1 MKQARHMQN
10 RREILLRYLS
20 NNVARPRELI
30 DITEVSQSTLY
41 RDLQSIGERLVT
53 VGSGRSIQ
61 YALRDTQIG
70 IPEVPVYRAD
80 AAGQVTLLG
89 TLIPVLPEGFV
100 WKGSRGEERYFES
113 LPWWLFDMR
122 PQGYLGRA
130 YASAFAEELHL
141 SHNPEE
147 WSDAEIIGA
156 FLAHGNDPVGNLL
169 IGEGSMRSFLEMPDP
184 TPVDR
189 AVDFPLLARAAA
201 QGEIP
206 GSSAGGEQPKFCTY
220 TDNGHVIVK
229 FTIAA
234 DNPISERWADLL
246 LTEHIALGVLGVR
259 TYIHDFGGQRFLEI
273 PRFDRVGERGRIG
286 MFSLRALDAEFV
298 GARPQVRWPSL
309 AKKLLD
315 EGCVTADA
323 VKGTALLWAFGRLI
337 GNTDMHNG
345 NISFIAE
352 DGKGRPYHLAPA
364 YDMLPM
370 AFSPK
375 TSGEISNQ
383 MPLTMIADEVGIDV
397 WADAWRLAQEFLDLS
412 FEDKRFSKNIRNC
425 LITIQTN
432 LVVARESINIGLD
445 KAGLPTLPRPKE
457 TAELLAAENAEI
469 KIE

>member
-1 MKQARHMQN
+1 MQD
-10 RREILLRYLS
+10 RRTTLSRYLS
-20 NNVARPRELI
+20 SHVARPRELI
-30 DITEVSQSTLY
+30 DIIGVSQSTLY
-41 RDLQSIGERLVT
+41 RDLLSFGDRLVT
-53 VGSGRSIQ
+53 FGSGRSIH
-61 YALRDTQIG
+61 YALRDTKIG
-70 IPEVPVYRAD
+70 IPDVPVYRAG
-80 AAGQVTLLG
+80 AAGESAPLG
-89 TLIPVLPEGFV
+89 MLIPVLPEGFV

-113 LPWWLFDMR
+113 LPWWLLDMR

-141 SHNPEE
+141 SNNPEE

-169 IGEGSMRSFLEMPDP
+169 IGEASLRSFLDMPAP
-184 TPVDR
+184 VPVDR
-189 AVDFPLLARAAA
+189 AVGFPLLAQAAA

-220 TDNGHVIVK
+220 TDKGHVIVK

-246 LTEHIALGVLGVR
+246 LTEHIALGVLGVS
-259 TYIHDFGGQRFLEI
+259 TYVHDFGGQRFLEI

-286 MFSLRALDAEFV
+286 MFSIRALDAEFV

-309 AKKLLD
+309 VKRLFE
-315 EGCVTADA
+315 EGCVTESA
-323 VKGTALLWAFGRLI
+323 VKGTSLLWAFGRLI

-345 NISFIAE
+345 NLSFIAQ

-383 MPLTMIADEVGIDV
+383 MPLALITDEVGIDV
-397 WADAWRLAQEFLDLS
+397 WADAWLLAQKFLNLS
-412 FEDKRFSKNIRNC
+412 VGDERFSPNIREC
-425 LITIQTN
+425 FTTIQNHLAVT
-432 LVVARESINIGLD
+432 RESINFSLR
-445 KAGLPTLPRPKE
+445 KADLPTLPSPLD
-457 TAELLAAENAEI
+457 TVAQLAAETTKI

>member
-1 MKQARHMQN
+1 MKRAKQMEK

-20 NNVARPRELI
+20 NNVARPSELI

-41 RDLQSIGERLVT
+41 RDLKSIGDRLVT
-53 VGSGRSIQ
+53 FGSGKSIH
-61 YALRDTQIG
+61 YALRNDKNG
-70 IPEVPVYRAD
+70 IPDVPVYRAD
-80 AAGQVTLLG
+80 ASGQSTLLG

-100 WKGSRGEERYFES
+100 WKGARGEERYFES

-141 SHNPEE
+141 SNNPEE
-147 WSDAEIIGA
+147 WSDEEIISA
-156 FLAHGNDPVGNLL
+156 FLAHGNDPIGNLL
-169 IGEGSMRSFLEMPDP
+169 IGEASMRSFLEMQDP

-189 AVDFPLLARAAA
+189 AVEFPFLARAAS

-234 DNPISERWADLL
+234 GNEISERWADLL
-246 LTEHIALGVLGVR
+246 LTEHIALGVLGVP
-259 TYIHDFGGQRFLEI
+259 TYVHDFQGQRFLEI
-273 PRFDRVGERGRIG
+273 PRFDRVGKRGRIG
-286 MFSLRALDAEFV
+286 MFSLRSLDAEFV

-309 AKKLLD
+309 TKRLFE

-323 VKGTALLWAFGRLI
+323 VKGASLLWAFGRLI

-345 NISFIAE
+345 NLSFIAE
-352 DGKGRPYHLAPA
+352 DGKGRPYRLAPA

-375 TSGEISNQ
+375 TSGEIPTH
-383 MPLTMIADEVGIDV
+383 MPLALITDEVSIDV
-397 WADAWRLAQEFLDLS
+397 WAEAWLLAQKFLNLS
-412 FEDKRFSKNIRNC
+412 VGDARFSQNIQRCFAN
-425 LITIQTN
+425 IQEH
-432 LVVARESINIGLD
+432 LVVMRNSINFSLQR
-445 KAGLPTLPRPKE
+445 AGEPILPTPLE
-457 TAELLAAENAEI
+457 TVEMLAAEA
-469 KIE
+469 IEANK